1 MQQEYLTF
9 RLFFS
14 KNAVKPANQHRN
26 RHGLRLWN
34 KRIGSFGVKTA
45 MIIALCTLMIGVML
59 SLPEV
64 TGSAA
69 REALRVWGL
78 DVVPSLF
85 PYMVFCR
92 LIASRLQ
99 RTGLPAIPAAIGLGT
114 LGGSPSGAAV
124 VSVYACM
131 GALTR
136 RQVTMLAA
144 WTGTISPMFLLSTVN
159 TWVQNARVCRLLL
172 ISHLAGAAAAMAIA
186 GLITRGEQP
195 APGRVQTPH
204 STPPSANPIAMSVES
219 ILNVGGCIV
228 FFSVMAA
235 GCCALLPWLHGAPG
249 AVLHAALEVSGGLH
263 ALCGA
268 SLSPNAKAVAM
279 AAASGFSGLSIL
291 TQNLLFLRP
300 LGIHMPQLVAFGLLR
315 AVVAAAVMQL
325 LLLLLL

>member
-14 KNAVKPANQHRN
+14 KNAVKLANQHRN
-26 RHGLRLWN
+26 RHGLRLGN
-34 KRIGSFGVKTA
+34 KRIGSGGVKTS
-45 MIIALCTLMIGVML
+45 MIIALCILMIGVML
-59 SLPEV
+59 SMPEV
-64 TGSAA
+64 TSSAA
-69 REALRVWGL
+69 REALRIWGL

-92 LIASRLQ
+92 LIASHLK
-99 RTGLPAIPAAIGLGT
+99 RTGLPAMPAAIGLGT

-124 VSVYACM
+124 VSVYAMM
-131 GALTR
+131 GSLTR

-159 TWVQNARVCRLLL
+159 TWIQNVHICRLLL
-172 ISHLAGAAAAMAIA
+172 LSHLAGAAAAMAVA
-186 GLITRGEQP
+186 GLFPREEQP
-195 APGRVQTPH
+195 ASNRIQTPH
-204 STPPSANPIAMSVES
+204 STPSSANPIAISVES

-228 FFSVMAA
+228 FFSVMSA
-235 GCCALLPWLHGAPG
+235 GCCALLPWLHGTPG
-249 AVLHAALEVSGGLH
+249 AILHAALEVSGGLH
-263 ALCGA
+263 ALCSA
-268 SLSPNAKAVAM
+268 SLAPNVTAVAM

-300 LGIHMPQLVAFGLLR
+300 LGIRMPQLIAFGLLR

-325 LLLLLL
+325 LLFFL